1 MSRDFVLVKY
11 NSVSLATPLQSTY
24 RQVLF
29 EWSSLGYKN
38 HLRSI
43 YKNAAFFDSIEI
55 YSPGR
60 VLNAKR
66 NVAIQYL

>member
-43 YKNAAFFDSIEI
+43 YKNAAFFDPLEI
-55 YSPGR
+55 YSPGH